1 MFEEKER
8 YFLSQQRKAEA
19 EFSNLESRERE
30 MQMKTEKTTREVQNL
45 KAETSDETN
54 KTISPQTY

>member
-8 YFLSQQRKAEA
+8 YFLAQQRKAEA
-19 EFSNLESRERE
+19 EFSNLESREKE
-30 MQMKTEKTTREVQNL
+30 MQFRTEKTGREFQNL

-54 KTISPQTY
+54 KTIS